1 LAQTKR
7 KRGDL
12 PNKVFTA
19 SPSPVLLPPG
29 VQLGV
34 TVDLVGDGLWP
45 TDGVG
50 AAANSFAKRAF
61 DLVVGAL
68 LLFVLT
74 PTLLL
79 IAAAIFVESG
89 GPVFFRQERGG
100 LGGRT
105 FSIWKFRTMLPT
117 DEFGGWTQRDDKRVT
132 PLGAFLRR
140 TSLDELPQL
149 FNVMAGEMSL
159 VGPRPH
165 ASAMDAEYGAAIG
178 EYLQRMR
185 VRPGITGLAQIS
197 DLRGSVGGVEA
208 MRQRV
213 RADVDYIEQW
223 SLGLDLTILVK
234 TIPHLLGSSNAY

>member
-1 LAQTKR
+1 
-7 KRGDL
+7 
-12 PNKVFTA
+12 
-19 SPSPVLLPPG
+19 VLVPPG

-34 TVDLVGDGLWP
+34 AVDLVGDGLWP
-45 TDGVG
+45 TDGVD
-50 AAANSFAKRAF
+50 AAAESFAKRAF
-61 DLVVGAL
+61 DLLVAAL

-79 IAAAIFVESG
+79 IAAAIFIESG
-89 GPVFFRQERGG
+89 GPIFFRQERGG

-117 DEFGGWTQRDDKRVT
+117 DGFGGWTQRDDKRIT

-149 FNVMAGEMSL
+149 FNVIAGDMSL

-178 EYLQRMR
+178 EYQLRMR

-197 DLRGSVGGVEA
+197 DLRGSVDGVEV

-213 RADVDYIEQW
+213 RADIEYIHGW
-223 SLGLDLTILVK
+223 SLALDFKILAK
-234 TIPHLLGSSNAY
+234 TVPHLLLSSNAY

>member
-1 LAQTKR
+1 MALAGEQ
-7 KRGDL
+7 
-12 PNKVFTA
+12 
-19 SPSPVLLPPG
+19 
-29 VQLGV
+29 
-34 TVDLVGDGLWP
+34 LWP
-45 TDGVG
+45 TDV
-50 AAANSFAKRAF
+50 AAAADSAAKRAF
-61 DLVVGAL
+61 DLVVATL

-79 IAAAIFVESG
+79 IAAAIFIESG

-100 LGGRT
+100 LGGRV

-117 DEFGGWTQRDDKRVT
+117 DNFGGWTQRDDKRVT

-149 FNVMAGEMSL
+149 FNVVAGDMSL

-178 EYLQRMR
+178 EYNERMR

-197 DLRGSVGGVEA
+197 DLRGSVDGVEG

-213 RADVDYIEQW
+213 RVDVDYIDRW
-223 SLGLDLTILVK
+223 SLGLDIKILAK
-234 TIPHLLGSSNAY
+234 TVPHLLFSGNAY

>member
-1 LAQTKR
+1 
-7 KRGDL
+7 
-12 PNKVFTA
+12 
-19 SPSPVLLPPG
+19 
-29 VQLGV
+29 
-34 TVDLVGDGLWP
+34 VGDQLWP
-45 TDGVG
+45 TDVG
-50 AAANSFAKRAF
+50 AAADSLAKRAF

-68 LLFVLT
+68 LLFVLA

-79 IAAAIFVESG
+79 IAAAIYVESG
-89 GPVFFRQERGG
+89 GPVFFRQQRGG

-117 DEFGGWTQRDDKRVT
+117 DGFGGWTQRDDKRVT

-178 EYLQRMR
+178 EYPLRMR
-185 VRPGITGLAQIS
+185 VRPGITGLAQVS
-197 DLRGSVGGVEA
+197 DLRGSVDGVES

-213 RADVDYIEQW
+213 RADVDYIDNW
-223 SLGLDLTILVK
+223 SIGLDLKILAK
-234 TIPHLLGSSNAY
+234 TIPHLLGASNAY

>member
-1 LAQTKR
+1 
-7 KRGDL
+7 
-12 PNKVFTA
+12 
-19 SPSPVLLPPG
+19 
-29 VQLGV
+29 
-34 TVDLVGDGLWP
+34 VDLVGDRLWP
-45 TDGVG
+45 TEVG
-50 AAANSFAKRAF
+50 AAADSILKRAF
-61 DLVVGAL
+61 DLMVGGL

-79 IAAAIFVESG
+79 IAAAIYVESG

-117 DEFGGWTQRDDKRVT
+117 DGFGGWTQRDDKRVT

-178 EYLQRMR
+178 EYQLRMR

-197 DLRGSVGGVEA
+197 DLRGSVDGVEA

-213 RADVDYIEQW
+213 RADVDYIDTW
-223 SLGLDLTILVK
+223 SIGLDLKILAK